1 MKRIVLISLI
11 LFSLFSCKNKELEQE
26 IASLKEINKELTNS
40 NFEQD
45 SAITNFMESFN
56 EISQNLAEIRQKETS
71 IELSSE
77 NKSGDVKA
85 LINEDLQIINDLM
98 AQNRAKIEE
107 LDKQLKG
114 SYYTNSKLKKA
125 MEKLKEDF
133 MAQIEAKDGEITVL
147 KADLEKM
154 NFTIEELN
162 SNITSLSEVS
172 SQKDE
177 IISEKEGIITEQTEK
192 LHTAFYALGN
202 TKELVEKEIVA
213 KEGGFIGIGKSLNLN
228 SNINEAQFNKI
239 DITETL
245 DIPLEGKK
253 AELITSHPEG
263 SYKIEGS
270 DKKVSKLVI
279 LDPEKFWNSSKY
291 LVVMVD

>member
-1 MKRIVLISLI
+1 MKKTILISLI
-11 LFSLFSCKNKELEQE
+11 LFGLFSCKNKELEQE
-26 IASLKEINKELTNS
+26 VASLKEINNKLTNS

-45 SAITNFMESFN
+45 STITNFMESFN
-56 EISQNLAEIRQKETS
+56 EISQNLVEIREKETS

-77 NKSGDVKA
+77 NKSGKVKD

-133 MAQIEAKDGEITVL
+133 MAQIETKDGEISVL

-154 NFTIEELN
+154 NYAIEELN
-162 SNITSLSEVS
+162 SSITSLSEES
-172 SQKDE
+172 IEKDG
-177 IISEKEGIITEQTEK
+177 IISEKKEIISEQTEK

-202 TKELVEKEIVA
+202 SKELVEKEIVA
-213 KEGGFIGIGKSLNLN
+213 KEGGFIGIGKSLNL
-228 SNINEAQFNKI
+228 SKNIDEDQFNKI

-245 DIPLEGKK
+245 DIPLVGKK

-270 DKKVSKLVI
+270 EKEVAKLVI